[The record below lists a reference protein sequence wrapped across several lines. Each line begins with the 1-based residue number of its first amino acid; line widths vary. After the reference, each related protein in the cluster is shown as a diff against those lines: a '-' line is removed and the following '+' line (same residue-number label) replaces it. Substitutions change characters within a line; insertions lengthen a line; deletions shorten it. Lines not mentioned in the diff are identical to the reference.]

1 MPKTAILCGGTSG
14 AKVVGGLYRNGIDV
28 SSIVNTADDEYFLGL
43 YVSPDFDSVLYS
55 LSGLFDFKKNW
66 GILGDTFNAY
76 EMLKKMKVE
85 PYIMLGDKD
94 LAVHIYRTYLLK
106 IGLKLTEVFEKLLNA
121 FELSVKVAP
130 PSDSRLK
137 TVIGTK
143 KGEITFEEYYVKR
156 IEEPIMY
163 IKVEGSGSA
172 KASQKA
178 LEILDES
185 KILIIA
191 PSNPLAS
198 IFPIIS
204 VKKIRDK
211 IKRFHG
217 KRVAISPFKGGITYK
232 GPASKMM
239 REIGLE
245 PDPVGLVKIYDGLI
259 DYLIVD
265 ESDYNEKT
273 KYIENVKIIP
283 ANITIN
289 NDNDVL
295 SLYKKI
301 LEL

>member
-1 MPKTAILCGGTSG
+1 MSRTAILCGGTSG
-14 AKVVGGLYRNGIDV
+14 AKVVGGLYRKGIDV

-55 LSGLFDFKKNW
+55 LSGLFDFNKNW
-66 GILGDTFNAY
+66 GISGDTFNTY
-76 EMLKKMKVE
+76 EMLKKMKAE

-106 IGLKLTEVFEKLLNA
+106 TGLKLTEVFDKLINA

-143 KGEITFEEYYVKR
+143 NREITFEEYYVKR
-156 IEEPIMY
+156 IEEPITY

-172 KASQKA
+172 KASQRA

-185 KILIIA
+185 KVLIIA

-204 VKKIRDK
+204 VKNLREK
-211 IKRFHG
+211 IKRFNG
-217 KRVAISPFKGGITYK
+217 KRVAISPFKGGATYK
-232 GPASKMM
+232 GPASRMM
-239 REIGLE
+239 REMGLE
-245 PDPVGLVKIYDGLI
+245 PNPFGLIKIYDGLI
-259 DYLIVD
+259 DYLIID
-265 ESDYNEKT
+265 KSDYNEKE
-273 KYIENVKIIP
+273 KRIKDVKIIP

-289 NDNDVL
+289 NDEDVI